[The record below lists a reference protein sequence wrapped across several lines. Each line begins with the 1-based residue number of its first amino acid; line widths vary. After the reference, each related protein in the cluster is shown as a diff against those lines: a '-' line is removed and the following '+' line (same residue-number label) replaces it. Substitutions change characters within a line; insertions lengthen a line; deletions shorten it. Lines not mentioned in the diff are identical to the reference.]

1 MRRRDGVKEKKSS
14 VSLHTEVVFS
24 ISGFEGFRRRET
36 EGGREREGWRKRE
49 IQSPRYRS
57 LEWKDTHLPRFTHA
71 HHEYL
76 YLRTF

>member
-36 EGGREREGWRKRE
+36 EGGRERERDGGRG
-49 IQSPRYRS
+49 RS
-57 LEWKDTHLPRFTHA
+57 SLPGTGA
-71 HHEYL
+71 
-76 YLRTF
+76 